1 MLFALN
7 NPLDCD
13 ALLRKVKRDIEKG
26 VTLVEYSHKISRTN
40 KQNNYYHV
48 VLRVAGARLGLTKD
62 YVEKH
67 YFKGIVNRDMFLD
80 HERYDKHRG
89 IMVSEYRSSSSL
101 TQEEMSLAID
111 RFRNWLAQEED
122 IYIPSGDEWRE
133 NKRLQAEL
141 EIEIEQVKQ
150 YMYGN

>member
-7 NPLDCD
+7 NPLDCN
-13 ALLRKVKRDIEKG
+13 ALLRKVKRDIEQG

-40 KQNNYYHV
+40 KQNNYYQV
-48 VLRVAGARLGLTKD
+48 VLKVAGARLGLAKE
-62 YVEKH
+62 YVEKY
-67 YFKGIVNRDMFLD
+67 YFKGIVNREIFLVR
-80 HERYDKHRG
+80 ERYDRHRDMM
-89 IMVSEYRSSSSL
+89 ISEYRSSASL

-141 EIEIEQVKQ
+141 LVEIDNAKEFI
-150 YMYGN
+150 

>member
-13 ALLRKVKRDIEKG
+13 ALLRKVKRDIEQG
-26 VTLVEYSHKISRTN
+26 VVLVEYSHKISRTN

-67 YFKGIVNRDMFLD
+67 YFKGLVNRDIFLTG
-80 HERYDKHRG
+80 ERYDRHRDMM
-89 IMVSEYRSSSSL
+89 ISEYRSSSSL

-122 IYIPSGDEWRE
+122 IYIPSGDEWKA
-133 NKRLQAEL
+133 NKQLQAEL
-141 EIEIEQVKQ
+141 LIVIEHAKEFL
-150 YMYGN
+150 